1 MGKEKRGQQEKKGNG
16 CKKQRREHDDDEEAD
31 AADTTEES
39 SYNPKKAKGNNGN
52 RVSQARGGPDHQ
64 VSQNKPCISTSV
76 EMQEAFINMT
86 NSHNHSIN
94 EECTL
99 LCSQEASRRKKG
111 RSEPSRPAKMIPPHD
126 ESMALGVDVCD
137 PNLTAYSLPL
147 FNPMLLA
154 VHEMP
159 PIKVDIFDDPLKSKK
174 KGDGGSNK
182 TNVDDN
188 TSSDNGMIDTS
199 SRTLFRGGEDDNG
212 VDNLA
217 HCSKVFHPPLHPS
230 STGIHPLTHPLMVPS
245 TPTSHPP
252 SLPHPSSLT
261 LLPLQACRTL
271 LPRSE
276 LLPACLAARG
286 ITDSVTGSDAPSLDA
301 LMYFGDQDVNAIDFE
316 AHNALPH
323 ERARDVKDV
332 ILNVS
337 YHLFVSIS
345 NSFFCSSA
353 FSCLVVPS
361 HMLYSIL
368 SHPHYHTL
376 SPPPS
381 YTLPHTPTTTLSH
394 PPSYTL
400 SLNPPLSPSPENHRA
415 WH

>member
-1 MGKEKRGQQEKKGNG
+1 MAVYKEQGSFVDLVEVTITTSRTSIKVTRGKEKRGQHEEKGNG

-52 RVSQARGGPDHQ
+52 RVSQARGGPYHQ

-76 EMQEAFINMT
+76 EMQEAIINMT

-126 ESMALGVDVCD
+126 ESMTLGVDACD

-174 KGDGGSNK
+174 KGGGGSNK

-199 SRTLFRGGEDDNG
+199 SRTLFRGDEDDNG

-217 HCSKVFHPPLHPS
+217 HCSKVFHPPLYS
-230 STGIHPLTHPLMVPS
+230 SNTGIYPLTHPLPALEHLLL
-245 TPTSHPP
+245 T
-252 SLPHPSSLT
+252 LHPSPT
-261 LLPLQACRTL
+261 
-271 LPRSE
+271 
-276 LLPACLAARG
+276 
-286 ITDSVTGSDAPSLDA
+286 
-301 LMYFGDQDVNAIDFE
+301 
-316 AHNALPH
+316 H
-323 ERARDVKDV
+323 
-332 ILNVS
+332 
-337 YHLFVSIS
+337 S
-345 NSFFCSSA
+345 NSSPFRHVVH
-353 FSCLVVPS
+353 FSPDPN
-361 HMLYSIL
+361 YF
-368 SHPHYHTL
+368 
-376 SPPPS
+376 
-381 YTLPHTPTTTLSH
+381 LPV
-394 PPSYTL
+394 
-400 SLNPPLSPSPENHRA
+400 
-415 WH
+415 